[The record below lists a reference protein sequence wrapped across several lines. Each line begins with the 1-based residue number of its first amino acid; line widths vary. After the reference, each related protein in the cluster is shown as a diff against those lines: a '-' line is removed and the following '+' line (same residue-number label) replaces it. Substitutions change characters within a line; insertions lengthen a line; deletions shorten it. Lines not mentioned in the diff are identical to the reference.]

1 MEEIV
6 VTIAAKV
13 AEYLVAPIGRS
24 FGYLFNYRSN
34 IDDLRQQVE
43 KRGMPGLEAG
53 KFFEVEKKANQSCFN
68 GSCPN
73 LKSQYQL
80 SREAKK
86 RARVVAEIQGDGKFE
101 RVSYRAPLPGIGS
114 APFKGH
120 EALESRMTT
129 LDEIM
134 EALRDAHVNII
145 GVWGM
150 AGVGKTTLMKQV
162 AKQAEEEKLFDKVV
176 MAYISSTPEL
186 KKIQGELADML
197 GLKFEEESEMG
208 RAARLCERLKKV
220 KKILIILDDIWTEL
234 DLEKVGIPFGDDHKG
249 CKMVLTSR
257 NKHVLSNEMGT
268 QKDFPVEHLQEEE
281 ALILFKKMAGDSI
294 EEPDLQS
301 IAIDV
306 AKECAGLPI
315 AIVTVAKALKNK
327 GLSIWE
333 DALRQLK
340 RSIPTNIKGMDAM
353 VYSTLELS
361 YKHLEGDEVKS
372 LFLLCGLMSNKIY
385 IDDLLKYGMGLRL
398 FQGTNTLEEA
408 KNRIDTLVD
417 SLKASKLLLDT
428 GHNSFVRM
436 HDVVRDV
443 AIAIL
448 NKLDTSLRLADG
460 ISLLLKGAKDLHLRE
475 LSGAANVFP
484 KLDREGFLQLKRLHV
499 ERSPEM
505 QHIMNSMDPIL
516 SPCAFPVLESLFLN
530 QLINLQE
537 VCHGQLLV
545 GSFSYLRIVKVE
557 HCDGLK
563 FLFSMSMAR
572 GLSKIEITRCKNMY
586 KMVAQGKEDGDD
598 AVDAILFAELRY
610 LTLQH
615 LPKLRNFCLE
625 GKTMPS
631 TTKRSPTTNVR
642 FNGICSEG
650 ELDNQ
655 TSVFN
660 QLEGWH
666 GQLLLSF
673 CNLQSLKIKNCA
685 SLLKVL
691 PPSLLQKLTEF
702 GSTNSGKLKQF
713 EEVFDLEGQN
723 VDDGPV
729 GSCLNDIPV
738 AVLFNEK
745 SLQFLKAV
753 DCSSLE
759 EVFDM
764 EGINVKE
771 AVAVTQLSKLILQF
785 LPKVKQIWNKEP
797 RGILTFQNFK
807 SVMIDQCQ
815 RLKNLFPA
823 SLVRDLV
830 QLQELQVWSC
840 GIEVIV
846 AKDNGVKTAAK
857 LYSLK

>member
-6 VTIAAKV
+6 VTIAAKF

-24 FGYLFNYRSN
+24 FGHLFNYRSN

-43 KRGMPGLEAG
+43 KLGDARARLERSVDEAIRNGDEIEADVDKWLLRVSGFMEEAG

-150 AGVGKTTLMKQV
+150 ASVGKTTLMKQV

-306 AKECAGLPI
+306 AKEGAGLPI

-372 LFLLCGLMSNKIY
+372 LFLLCGLMFNKIY

-436 HDVVRDV
+436 HDVVCDV
-443 AIAIL
+443 AIAIVS
-448 NKLDTSLRLADG
+448 KVHSVFSLREDELAEWPKMDELQTCTK
-460 ISLLLKGAKDLHLRE
+460 ISLAYNDICE
-475 LSGAANVFP
+475 LPIGLVC
-484 KLDREGFLQLKRLHV
+484 
-499 ERSPEM
+499 PE
-505 QHIMNSMDPIL
+505 
-516 SPCAFPVLESLFLN
+516 LELFLFYHT
-530 QLINLQE
+530 IDY
-537 VCHGQLLV
+537 H
-545 GSFSYLRIVKVE
+545 
-557 HCDGLK
+557 
-563 FLFSMSMAR
+563 
-572 GLSKIEITRCKNMY
+572 
-586 KMVAQGKEDGDD
+586 
-598 AVDAILFAELRY
+598 
-610 LTLQH
+610 
-615 LPKLRNFCLE
+615 
-625 GKTMPS
+625 
-631 TTKRSPTTNVR
+631 
-642 FNGICSEG
+642 
-650 ELDNQ
+650 
-655 TSVFN
+655 
-660 QLEGWH
+660 
-666 GQLLLSF
+666 
-673 CNLQSLKIKNCA
+673 LKIPETFFEGMK
-685 SLLKVL
+685 
-691 PPSLLQKLTEF
+691 KL
-702 GSTNSGKLKQF
+702 
-713 EEVFDLEGQN
+713 
-723 VDDGPV
+723 
-729 GSCLNDIPV
+729 
-738 AVLFNEK
+738 
-745 SLQFLKAV
+745 
-753 DCSSLE
+753 
-759 EVFDM
+759 
-764 EGINVKE
+764 
-771 AVAVTQLSKLILQF
+771 
-785 LPKVKQIWNKEP
+785 
-797 RGILTFQNFK
+797 
-807 SVMIDQCQ
+807 
-815 RLKNLFPA
+815 
-823 SLVRDLV
+823 
-830 QLQELQVWSC
+830 
-840 GIEVIV
+840 
-846 AKDNGVKTAAK
+846 
-857 LYSLK
+857 